1 MAAVPEQAHESTG
14 ERNMGVFSRL
24 SDIINANLNSL
35 LDKAEDPEKIAR
47 LIIQEMED
55 CLVEVR
61 SAAARSMADKKEY
74 ERDIVQL
81 EQTRL
86 DWTAKAE
93 LAVEKGREDLARG
106 ALSAKQRSEREI
118 DSRRQA
124 LKAIDEVSVR
134 RQDDLEKLQA
144 KLDEAKAKHRALVV
158 RREAAEHR
166 IAMRSRIE
174 VNKVDEAMRRYGQI
188 ERKVDEMEAYA
199 DLINVGD
206 RSLEAQFQELA
217 AEESIE
223 KELAEIKRRRG
234 GAAPAATPAPT
245 PVRRKSE
252 GEGA

>member
-1 MAAVPEQAHESTG
+1 
-14 ERNMGVFSRL
+14 MGVFSRL
-24 SDIINANLNSL
+24 SDIINSNINAM

-74 ERDIVQL
+74 ERDIVAL
-81 EQTRL
+81 EASRL
-86 DWTAKAE
+86 DWANKAE

-106 ALSAKQRSEREI
+106 ALAAKQRSEREI
-118 DSRRQA
+118 DSRRLA
-124 LKAIDEVSVR
+124 LKAIEEVGAKRS
-134 RQDDLEKLQA
+134 DDLEKLQA
-144 KLDEAKAKHRALVV
+144 KLDEAKTKLRSLIV

-166 IAMRSRIE
+166 IQMRSRIE
-174 VNKVDEAMRRYGQI
+174 VNKVDEAMRRYAQV

-199 DLINVGD
+199 DLINVGE
-206 RSLEAQFQELA
+206 RGLEAQFQELA

-234 GAAPAATPAPT
+234 GGSPASSPPAP
-245 PVRRKSE
+245 RRPRASE

>member
-1 MAAVPEQAHESTG
+1 
-14 ERNMGVFSRL
+14 MGVFSRL
-24 SDIINANLNSL
+24 SDIINSNINSM

-106 ALSAKQRSEREI
+106 ALSAKQRAEREI

-245 PVRRKSE
+245 PVRRKTE

>member
-1 MAAVPEQAHESTG
+1 
-14 ERNMGVFSRL
+14 MGVFSRL
-24 SDIINANLNSL
+24 SDIINSNINSM

>member
-1 MAAVPEQAHESTG
+1 
-14 ERNMGVFSRL
+14 MGVFSRL
-24 SDIINANLNSL
+24 SDIINSNINAM

-81 EQTRL
+81 DQARL

-106 ALSAKQRSEREI
+106 ALSAKQRAEREI
-118 DSRRQA
+118 DSRRLA
-124 LKAIDEVSVR
+124 LKAIEEVSVR

-158 RREAAEHR
+158 RREAAEQR

-217 AEESIE
+217 AEEAIE
-223 KELAEIKRRRG
+223 KELADIKRRRG
-234 GAAPAATPAPT
+234 GSSAPSPAPA
-245 PVRRKSE
+245 PVRRKASE

>member
-1 MAAVPEQAHESTG
+1 
-14 ERNMGVFSRL
+14 MGVFSRL
-24 SDIINANLNSL
+24 SDIINSNLNAM

-74 ERDIVQL
+74 ERDIVAL
-81 EQTRL
+81 EASRL
-86 DWTAKAE
+86 DWANKAE

-106 ALSAKQRSEREI
+106 ALAAKQRADREI
-118 DSRRQA
+118 ESRRLA
-124 LKAIDEVSVR
+124 LKAIEEIGAKRS
-134 RQDDLEKLQA
+134 DDLEKLQA
-144 KLDEAKAKHRALVV
+144 KLDEAKTKLRALIV

-166 IAMRSRIE
+166 IQMRSRIE
-174 VNKVDEAMRRYGQI
+174 VNKVDEAMRRYAQV

-199 DLINVGD
+199 DLINVGE
-206 RSLEAQFQELA
+206 RGLEAQFQELA

-234 GAAPAATPAPT
+234 GGSSSPPAP
-245 PVRRKSE
+245 RRSRTAE

>member
-1 MAAVPEQAHESTG
+1 
-14 ERNMGVFSRL
+14 MGVFSRL
-24 SDIINANLNSL
+24 SDIINSNLNAM

-74 ERDIVQL
+74 ERDILAL
-81 EQTRL
+81 EASRL
-86 DWTAKAE
+86 DWANKAE

-106 ALSAKQRSEREI
+106 ALAAKQRSEREI
-118 DSRRQA
+118 ESRRLA
-124 LKAIDEVSVR
+124 LKAIEEIGAKR
-134 RQDDLEKLQA
+134 TDDLEKLQA
-144 KLDEAKAKHRALVV
+144 KLDEAKTKLRSLIV

-166 IAMRSRIE
+166 IQMRSRIE
-174 VNKVDEAMRRYGQI
+174 VNKVDEAMRRYAQV

-199 DLINVGD
+199 DLINVGE
-206 RSLEAQFQELA
+206 RGLEAQFQELA
-217 AEESIE
+217 AEESVE

-234 GAAPAATPAPT
+234 GGGSSSPPAP
-245 PVRRKSE
+245 RRPRASE

>member
-1 MAAVPEQAHESTG
+1 
-14 ERNMGVFSRL
+14 MGVFSRL
-24 SDIINANLNSL
+24 SDIINSNLNAM

-74 ERDIVQL
+74 ERDITQL

-106 ALSAKQRSEREI
+106 ALSAKQRAEREI
-118 DSRRQA
+118 DGRRQA
-124 LKAIDEVSVR
+124 LKTIEEVSIR
-134 RQDDLEKLQA
+134 RQEDLEKLQA
-144 KLDEAKAKHRALVV
+144 KLDEAKTKHRALVV
-158 RREAAEHR
+158 RREAAEQR

-234 GAAPAATPAPT
+234 GGSPAPAPA
-245 PVRRKSE
+245 PVRRKTGE

>member
-1 MAAVPEQAHESTG
+1 
-14 ERNMGVFSRL
+14 MGIFSRL
-24 SDIINANLNSL
+24 SDIINSNINSM

-74 ERDIVQL
+74 ERDISQL

-106 ALSAKQRSEREI
+106 ALSAKQRAEREI

-124 LKAIDEVSVR
+124 LQAIEEVSVR

-144 KLDEAKAKHRALVV
+144 KLDEAKTKHRALIV
-158 RREAAEHR
+158 RREAAEQR

-234 GAAPAATPAPT
+234 GAPAPAAPPA
-245 PVRRKSE
+245 PVRRKASE

>member
-1 MAAVPEQAHESTG
+1 
-14 ERNMGVFSRL
+14 MGVFSRL
-24 SDIINANLNSL
+24 SDIINSNLNAM

-74 ERDIVQL
+74 ERDIIAL
-81 EQTRL
+81 EASRL

-106 ALSAKQRSEREI
+106 ALAAKQRAERET

-124 LKAIDEVSVR
+124 LKAIDEVSVK
-134 RQDDLEKLQA
+134 RQDDLEKLQL
-144 KLDEAKAKHRALVV
+144 KLDEAKTKLRALIV

-166 IAMRSRIE
+166 IQMRSRIE
-174 VNKVDEAMRRYGQI
+174 VNKVDEAMRRYAQV

-206 RSLEAQFQELA
+206 RSLEAQFHDLA
-217 AEESIE
+217 SEESIE
-223 KELAEIKRRRG
+223 KELAEIKRRRTG
-234 GAAPAATPAPT
+234 GSGPAPT
-245 PVRRKSE
+245 PPAARPRRAAGE
-252 GEGA
+252 GEGV

>member
-1 MAAVPEQAHESTG
+1 
-14 ERNMGVFSRL
+14 MGVFSRL
-24 SDIINANLNSL
+24 SDIINSNINAM

-74 ERDIVQL
+74 ERDISQL

-86 DWTAKAE
+86 DWSSKAE

-106 ALSAKQRSEREI
+106 ALSAKQRAEREI
-118 DSRRQA
+118 DGRRQA
-124 LKAIDEVSVR
+124 LKAIEEVSVR

-144 KLDEAKAKHRALVV
+144 KLDEAKTKHRALVV
-158 RREAAEHR
+158 RSEAAEQR
-166 IAMRSRIE
+166 IAMRSRVE
-174 VNKVDEAMRRYGQI
+174 VNQGDEAMRRYGQI

-234 GAAPAATPAPT
+234 GAPSPAPSPAT
-245 PVRRKSE
+245 APVRRKTAE

>member
-1 MAAVPEQAHESTG
+1 
-14 ERNMGVFSRL
+14 MGVFSRL
-24 SDIINANLNSL
+24 SDIINSNINSM

-74 ERDIVQL
+74 ERDMSQL

-106 ALSAKQRSEREI
+106 ALSAKQRAEREI
-118 DSRRQA
+118 EGRRQA
-124 LKAIDEVSVR
+124 LKAIEEVSIR

-144 KLDEAKAKHRALVV
+144 KLDEAKTKHRALVV
-158 RREAAEHR
+158 RREAAEQR

-234 GAAPAATPAPT
+234 GAPAPAAPS
-245 PVRRKSE
+245 RRKTAE
-252 GEGA
+252 GEGV

>member
-1 MAAVPEQAHESTG
+1 
-14 ERNMGVFSRL
+14 MGVFSRL
-24 SDIINANLNSL
+24 SDIINSNINAM

-74 ERDIVQL
+74 ERDITQL

-106 ALSAKQRSEREI
+106 ALSAKQRAEREI
-118 DSRRQA
+118 DGRRQA
-124 LKAIDEVSVR
+124 LKAIEEVSVR

-144 KLDEAKAKHRALVV
+144 KLDEAKTKHRALVV

-223 KELAEIKRRRG
+223 KELNEIKRRRG
-234 GAAPAATPAPT
+234 GGGSPPA
-245 PVRRKSE
+245 PVRRRASNE
-252 GEGA
+252 GEGV

>member
-1 MAAVPEQAHESTG
+1 
-14 ERNMGVFSRL
+14 MGVFSRL
-24 SDIINANLNSL
+24 SAIINSNINAM

-74 ERDIVQL
+74 ERDISQL

-86 DWTAKAE
+86 DWSSKAE

-106 ALSAKQRSEREI
+106 ALSAKQRAEREI
-118 DSRRQA
+118 DGRRQA
-124 LKAIDEVSVR
+124 LKAIEEVSVR

-144 KLDEAKAKHRALVV
+144 KLDEAKTKHRALVV
-158 RREAAEHR
+158 RREAAEQR

-234 GAAPAATPAPT
+234 GAPAPAPAAPA
-245 PVRRKSE
+245 PVRRKTSE

>member
-1 MAAVPEQAHESTG
+1 
-14 ERNMGVFSRL
+14 MGVFSRL
-24 SDIINANLNSL
+24 SDIINSNINSM

-74 ERDIVQL
+74 DRDIVTL

-86 DWTAKAE
+86 DWAAKAE

-106 ALSAKQRSEREI
+106 ALSAKQRAEREI

-124 LKAIDEVSVR
+124 LKAIEEISVR

-144 KLDEAKAKHRALVV
+144 KLDEAKTKHRALVV

-206 RSLEAQFQELA
+206 HSLEAQFQELA
-217 AEESIE
+217 AEVL
-223 KELAEIKRRRG
+223 KE
-234 GAAPAATPAPT
+234 
-245 PVRRKSE
+245 
-252 GEGA
+252 

>member
-1 MAAVPEQAHESTG
+1 
-14 ERNMGVFSRL
+14 MGVFSRL
-24 SDIINANLNSL
+24 SDIINSNLNAM

-61 SAAARSMADKKEY
+61 STAARSMADKKEY
-74 ERDIVQL
+74 ERDIAAF
-81 EQTRL
+81 EQSRT
-86 DWTAKAE
+86 DWAAKAE

-106 ALSAKQRSEREI
+106 ALAAKQRAEREI
-118 DSRRQA
+118 DGRRQA
-124 LKAIDEVSVR
+124 LKAIDEVSVK
-134 RQDDLEKLQA
+134 RQEDLEKLQA

-166 IAMRSRIE
+166 IAMRSRME
-174 VNKVDEAMRRYGQI
+174 VNKVDDAIRRYATI

-199 DLINVGD
+199 DLINTGD

-223 KELAEIKRRRG
+223 KELAELKRRRG
-234 GAAPAATPAPT
+234 GSASPAPAA
-245 PVRRKSE
+245 RRRTE

>member
-1 MAAVPEQAHESTG
+1 
-14 ERNMGVFSRL
+14 MGVFSRL
-24 SDIINANLNSL
+24 SDIINSNLNAM

-81 EQTRL
+81 EQARL
-86 DWTAKAE
+86 DWAAKAE

-106 ALSAKQRSEREI
+106 ALAAKQRSEREI

-124 LKAIDEVSVR
+124 LKAIEEVGAK

-144 KLDEAKAKHRALVV
+144 KLDEAKTKLRALIV

-166 IAMRSRIE
+166 IQMRSRIE
-174 VNKVDEAMRRYGQI
+174 VNKVDEAMRRYAQV

-199 DLINVGD
+199 DLINVGE
-206 RSLEAQFQELA
+206 RSLEAQFHDMA
-217 AEESIE
+217 AEESVE
-223 KELAEIKRRRG
+223 KELAELKRRRG
-234 GAAPAATPAPT
+234 GSPSPAPI
-245 PVRRKSE
+245 RRKTSSE
-252 GEGA
+252 GEGV

>member
-1 MAAVPEQAHESTG
+1 
-14 ERNMGVFSRL
+14 MGVFSRL
-24 SDIINANLNSL
+24 SDIINSNLNAM

-74 ERDIVQL
+74 ERDITAL
-81 EQTRL
+81 ETSRV
-86 DWTAKAE
+86 DWANKAE

-106 ALSAKQRSEREI
+106 ALAAKQRAEREI

-124 LKAIDEVSVR
+124 LKAIEEVSHR

-144 KLDEAKAKHRALVV
+144 KLDEAKTKLRALIV

-166 IAMRSRIE
+166 IQMRSRIE
-174 VNKVDEAMRRYGQI
+174 VNKVDEAMRRYAQV

-199 DLINVGD
+199 DLINVGE
-206 RSLEAQFQELA
+206 RGLEAQFQDLA

-234 GAAPAATPAPT
+234 GGSSTPSPAP
-245 PVRRKSE
+245 RRPRAAE
-252 GEGA
+252 GEGV

>member
-1 MAAVPEQAHESTG
+1 
-14 ERNMGVFSRL
+14 MGVFSRL
-24 SDIINANLNSL
+24 SDIINSNLNAM

-74 ERDIVQL
+74 ERDITQL
-81 EQTRL
+81 EQSRL
-86 DWTAKAE
+86 DWASKAE

-106 ALSAKQRSEREI
+106 ALAAKQRAEKEI
-118 DSRRQA
+118 DGRRLA
-124 LKAIDEVSVR
+124 LKAIEEVGAKR
-134 RQDDLEKLQA
+134 TDDLEKLQA
-144 KLDEAKAKHRALVV
+144 KLDEAKTKLRALIV

-166 IAMRSRIE
+166 IQMRSRIE
-174 VNKVDEAMRRYGQI
+174 VNKVDEAMRRYAQV

-199 DLINVGD
+199 DLINVGE
-206 RSLEAQFQELA
+206 RGLEAQFHELA

-234 GAAPAATPAPT
+234 GGSAPAPASRRRATG
-245 PVRRKSE
+245 E
-252 GEGA
+252 GEGV

>member
-1 MAAVPEQAHESTG
+1 
-14 ERNMGVFSRL
+14 MGVFSRL
-24 SDIINANLNSL
+24 SDIINSNINAM

-74 ERDIVQL
+74 ERDIVAL

-86 DWTAKAE
+86 DWASKAE

-106 ALSAKQRSEREI
+106 ALSAKQRAEREI
-118 DSRRQA
+118 ESRRQA
-124 LKAIDEVSVR
+124 LKAIEEVSVR

-144 KLDEAKAKHRALVV
+144 KLDEAKTKHRALVV

-234 GAAPAATPAPT
+234 GGSPAPA
-245 PVRRKSE
+245 PVRRKASGE

>member
-1 MAAVPEQAHESTG
+1 
-14 ERNMGVFSRL
+14 MGVFSRL
-24 SDIINANLNSL
+24 SDIINSNLNAM

-74 ERDIVQL
+74 ERDITQL
-81 EQTRL
+81 EQSRL
-86 DWTAKAE
+86 DWASKAE

-106 ALSAKQRSEREI
+106 ALAAKQRAEREI
-118 DSRRQA
+118 DGRRLA
-124 LKAIDEVSVR
+124 LKAIEEVGAKR
-134 RQDDLEKLQA
+134 TDDLEKLQA
-144 KLDEAKAKHRALVV
+144 KLDEAKTKLRALIV

-166 IAMRSRIE
+166 IQMRSRIE
-174 VNKVDEAMRRYGQI
+174 VNKVDEAMRRYAQV

-199 DLINVGD
+199 DLINVGE
-206 RSLEAQFQELA
+206 RGLEAQFHELA

-234 GAAPAATPAPT
+234 GGSAPAPASRRRATG
-245 PVRRKSE
+245 E
-252 GEGA
+252 GEGV